1 MNHEIAHQFL
11 LYCVLPVWLA
21 AGTAD
26 ALCHRWAD
34 LPNNAGVPES
44 LMHIAQMTEGA
55 ALVLCALFLQINPF
69 AICAMVALIVLHEIT
84 VYIDLR
90 YASTTRVITPI
101 EQMVHSV
108 LEMAPV
114 VGFAIICL
122 AHPGTLASLVDGK
135 GSFLPLYRE
144 PPLPSLTVATV
155 LLLCALFGAAPYAIE
170 LAASIRVSRDRAR
183 ARAAQ

>member
-1 MNHEIAHQFL
+1 
-11 LYCVLPVWLA
+11 
-21 AGTAD
+21 
-26 ALCHRWAD
+26 
-34 LPNNAGVPES
+34 
-44 LMHIAQMTEGA
+44 
-55 ALVLCALFLQINPF
+55 
-69 AICAMVALIVLHEIT
+69 
-84 VYIDLR
+84 
-90 YASTTRVITPI
+90 
-101 EQMVHSV
+101 MVHSV